1 MASLKEDGGDV
12 VLHVCSECAVVPL
25 FNKATHPA
33 DKKWFEKEDG
43 LS

>member
-1 MASLKEDGGDV
+1 LCNDTDKEY
-12 VLHVCSECAVVPL
+12 AVVPL